1 MNLNI
6 IRNTCLAM
14 ALWSARRP
22 KLAIGLVLL
31 LTVVF
36 GLGLHQLRVDASNSA
51 LFKANDPAQMA
62 YQKFQK
68 DFGREDAVV
77 LAIESDRIFS
87 ADFMRQLRAL
97 HLQLEAQ
104 VPWTQEVT
112 SLVNTT
118 YFDQADGVLRS
129 SKLGERWPASGQ
141 VDAALKKDILS
152 NSLYKRRL
160 LSPEGTMTL
169 LIIRPQTRV
178 TPAELAAHSG
188 QSPAPQGLHDKVQAF
203 FAKKAATAQMQESA
217 AKTAAASEEA
227 LFGDIDAAAK
237 PAAVSA
243 NEDAAVGLPPQ
254 QMAEFLA
261 AIEAIVKTQRDAGMQ
276 MYVSGEPVI
285 NHAHQEQIHQ
295 GAVAIVG
302 LSILV
307 VMVVLAIQLRSVV
320 GVVLPIGVML
330 LTIVCTLGLM
340 GWIGFPV
347 SGVSQAL
354 PPILLTMGVMSS
366 VHLLTHFLQSSE
378 PDFETAVRDMFEHSG
393 DPVVYTILTDIL
405 AFLAFTVASLQPIAE
420 FGWMAAFGAALGLVF
435 TIILLPAV
443 LRLVPVPRRR
453 ASQMK
458 FFDAITALVLPVGVL
473 SSKHYKWVLAAVVLL
488 VALVVPGLGKI
499 QYAHDI
505 MTWFQPTHPV
515 RVATLETDKAMQAI
529 VPLEIIIDTGHEGG
543 VVTPEFMHNLALLQA
558 YCNSLSAGALQVGS
572 TTSIVDSIAQI
583 HQVLT
588 DKKAGALPATQSLL
602 QQEMIFYEGA
612 GGRDLLKLTD
622 RGYTKARVT
631 MRFAWADGH
640 AFVGL
645 DEKIKIKV
653 TALFGTGVTTTVTG
667 SAFMQSKGALDV
679 IDGMWSSYL
688 LAAGLIAIMLM
699 LVLRDFKVSL
709 ASMVPNFLPVC
720 IGLAVMGYFAL
731 PVDMFMVLLGDIALA
746 VSVDDTVHFMHTALR
761 HRKKTGSDITSAIR
775 HTIRD
780 VGAPLVV
787 AGIAM
792 ACCFYTFAFSSIPPL
807 SRLGVVLGSVLLL
820 ALVLDLIVS
829 PALITAVSKLERQ
842 KQPDASLPNTASS
855 NTASTHTVLP
865 DNFSPV
871 NTSS

>member
-129 SKLGERWPASGQ
+129 SKLGERWPTTGA
-141 VDAALKKDILS
+141 VDAGLKHDIL
-152 NSLYKRRL
+152 NNRLYKRRL
-160 LSPEGTMTL
+160 LSPDGGMTL
-169 LIIRPQTRV
+169 VAVRPQTYV
-178 TPAELAAHSG
+178 TLTELAAHASQAANSG
-188 QSPAPQGLHDKVQAF
+188 TGAGKAGAPESLHDRLQAF
-203 FAKKAATAQMQESA
+203 FAKKPVTPTPASSAVDADAAMFGEIDADGAPA
-217 AKTAAASEEA
+217 ANAPANAAAGPA
-227 LFGDIDAAAK
+227 LR
-237 PAAVSA
+237 
-243 NEDAAVGLPPQ
+243 LPPQ

-261 AIEAIVKTQRDAGMQ
+261 SIEKIVQAQRDAGMTI
-276 MYVSGEPVI
+276 YVSGEPVI
-285 NHAHQEQIHQ
+285 NQAHEVQIHQ

-307 VMVVLAIQLRSVV
+307 VMVILAIQLRSVV
-320 GVVLPIGVML
+320 GVLLPIGIMV
-330 LTIVCTLGLM
+330 LTILATLGLM
-340 GWIGFPV
+340 GWLRFPV
-347 SGVSQAL
+347 SGVTQAL
-354 PPILLTMGVMSS
+354 PPILLTMGVLSS
-366 VHLLTHFLQSSE
+366 VHLLMHYLKSDE
-378 PDFETAVRDMFEHSG
+378 PDFETAIRDMFEHSG

-405 AFLAFTVASLQPIAE
+405 AFMAFTTASLQPIAQ
-420 FGWMAAFGAALGLVF
+420 FGWAAAFGAFLGLVF
-435 TIILLPAV
+435 TIMLLPAV
-443 LRLVPVPRRR
+443 LRLLPIKRRVV
-453 ASQMK
+453 SQIQ
-458 FFDAITALVLPVGVL
+458 FFDAITALVVPVGVL
-473 SSKHYKWVLAAVVLL
+473 ASRHYKWVLAAVALV
-488 VALVVPGLGKI
+488 VALVVPGLYKI
-499 QYAHDI
+499 HYAHDI

-515 RVATLETDKAMQAI
+515 RVATQETDKAMQAI
-529 VPLEIIIDTGHEGG
+529 VPLEIIIDTGREGG
-543 VVTPEFMHNLALLQA
+543 VVTPEFMRNLQLLQA
-558 YCNSLSAGALQVGS
+558 YCNGLPSEASTDKRLLVGS

-583 HQVLT
+583 HKVLT
-588 DKKAGALPATQSLL
+588 DNQAGDLPTTQALL
-602 QQEMIFYEGA
+602 QQEMILYEGA

-622 RGYTKARVT
+622 RAYTKARVT

-645 DEKIKIKV
+645 DEKIKAKV

-688 LAAGLIAIMLM
+688 LAAGLIVVML
-699 LVLRDFKVSL
+699 LVVMRDFKVSV

-720 IGLAVMGYFAL
+720 IALAVMGYFAL

-746 VSVDDTVHFMHTALR
+746 VSVDDTVHFMYTAMR
-761 HRKKTGSDITSAIR
+761 RRKENGSDITTAVR
-775 HTIRD
+775 HTLHD

-787 AGIAM
+787 GGIAM
-792 ACCFYTFAFSSIPPL
+792 ACCFYTFTLSSIPPL
-807 SRLGVVLGSVLLL
+807 ARLGMILGSTLLL

-829 PALITAVSKLERQ
+829 PALITAVSKLERKKTPPQ
-842 KQPDASLPNTASS
+842 MPEQQPVAEPL
-855 NTASTHTVLP
+855 
-865 DNFSPV
+865 
-871 NTSS
+871 